1 MAGLIELLFRM
12 IAQYSLCDITLLV
25 QIFYYRRTHPVRLIS
40 TAAPAVVVSDENGEL
55 EPLLERASHSEKKGG
70 TSYRAALLY
79 ACALAFVVATGII
92 AWLLSRSQNESDEP
106 PASTPKDVIEWR
118 SQALGWASALLY
130 RKSRFGLRTTLGLR
144 CDAESP
150 RWLPT
155 RS

>member
-1 MAGLIELLFRM
+1 M

-40 TAAPAVVVSDENGEL
+40 TAAPAVVVSDENGEM
-55 EPLLERASHSEKKGG
+55 EPLLTERASHSEKKGR

-79 ACALAFVVATGII
+79 ACALTFVVATGVI

-130 RKSRFGLRTTLGLR
+130 RKFRFGLRTTLGLR

-150 RWLPT
+150 RWLSA
-155 RS
+155 RG